1 VRGIDVAGAGTRPGG
16 ARPCRMT
23 QDPFGL
29 ERFVEA
35 QQGSYAQA
43 LAEVRRGAKTSHWMW
58 YVFPQIAGLGHSAM
72 AQRYAISGLD
82 EARAYLAHPVL
93 GARLREIVE
102 ALQAL
107 PATSAER
114 VFGSIDAV
122 KLRSCL
128 TLFAHAGGGAL
139 FAGALS
145 RWFDGAEDEAT
156 VRRLPPT

>member
-1 VRGIDVAGAGTRPGG
+1 
-16 ARPCRMT
+16 MT
-23 QDPFGL
+23 QDPFDL

-58 YVFPQIAGLGHSAM
+58 FVFPQIAGLGHSAM
-72 AQRYAISGLD
+72 AQRYAIFGLD
-82 EARAYLAHPVL
+82 EACGFLAHPVL
-93 GARLREIVE
+93 GPRLREIVE

-114 VFGSIDAV
+114 VFGQIDAV

-128 TLFAHAGGGAL
+128 TLFLHAGGGAP
-139 FAGALS
+139 FDAALA
-145 RWFDGAEDEAT
+145 RWFGGVEDEAT
-156 VRRLPPT
+156 VRLLSAGQRRSSDQPGGR